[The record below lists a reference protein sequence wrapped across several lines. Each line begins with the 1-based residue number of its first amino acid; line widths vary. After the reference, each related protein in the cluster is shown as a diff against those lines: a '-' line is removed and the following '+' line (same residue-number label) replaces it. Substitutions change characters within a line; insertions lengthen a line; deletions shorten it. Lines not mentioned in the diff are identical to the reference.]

1 MAERTLVLHILTV
14 GGIKVGIKEP
24 DLYSAIADIVGVKK
38 AADTDK
44 VDDSGSIS
52 ELKLR
57 GKAIT
62 LNAFCSDKKRH
73 KIQCSIDKVTGAVA
87 GLIGKSFGANTIK
100 SVSIPR
106 RRTRR

>member
-1 MAERTLVLHILTV
+1 MTV
-14 GGIKVGIKEP
+14 GAIKIGIDEP
-24 DLYSAIADIVGVKK
+24 DSYGSIADIVGVKK
-38 AADTDK
+38 ALETDT

-57 GKAIT
+57 GKAVT
-62 LNAFCSDKKRH
+62 LNARCDDGKTH
-73 KIQCSIDKVTGAVA
+73 KIQCSIDKVSSAV
-87 GLIGKSFGANTIK
+87 GSLKGKTFALAKIK